1 MRIIGFLLLFI
12 SSPVFAESCP
22 ERFNSLLEHSFSGP
36 QKQDE
41 GQVLVEKIRTQTL
54 KETAEHHLPFKE
66 LIHSVDEIALRD
78 PTFKK
83 INEMFEKK
91 QFTFAVD
98 QNSKNRLDILKNG
111 ILNQHE
117 TATSAGVVSPEK
129 RNFVESLY
137 LRMDEATY
145 EKMPAEI
152 KPKSMYLV
160 PELESNIKL
169 VPTHYSV
176 NPFSHKRV
184 GDTWILDLKQIE
196 KNTVFV
202 VGDSLDRALIEG
214 DLLDDPKWF
223 TLNHSATL
231 SGAQGVDH
239 LLPLEWIKTST
250 PFYYEQ
256 VKSQNKLRFVDP
268 KVFEAHYNKI
278 KEEEGIVPM
287 WQEVMMNTSQPKFEK
302 NFMKKFPELSKYDD
316 KVFMRPYGNYVEGLY
331 FGKLPPKK
339 IKAMIFH
346 ETPPTPEEMKEFERL
361 GIQVIDGRGK
371 Y

>member
-1 MRIIGFLLLFI
+1 MRIIGFLLLFFA
-12 SSPVFAESCP
+12 SPAFAENCS
-22 ERFNSLLEHSFSGP
+22 ERFQSLLEHSFSGP
-36 QKQDE
+36 QAKDE
-41 GQVLVEKIRTQTL
+41 GQVLVAKIRAQTL
-54 KETAEHHLPFKE
+54 KETAEHHLPFLD
-66 LIHSVDEIALRD
+66 LIHSVDQVALRD

-98 QNSKNRLDILKNG
+98 QNSKSRLDILKNG
-111 ILNQHE
+111 ILNQYE
-117 TATSAGVVSPEK
+117 TTTSAGVVSPEK

-137 LRMDEATY
+137 LRMDEASY

-160 PELESNIKL
+160 PDLESNIKL
-169 VPTHYSV
+169 APTHYSV
-176 NPFSHKRV
+176 DPFTHKRV

-231 SGAQGVDH
+231 SGAHGVDH

-268 KVFEAHYNKI
+268 KVFEAYYNKI
-278 KEEEGIVPM
+278 KEEEGVMPQ
-287 WQEVMMNTSQPKFEK
+287 WQEAFSNTSQPNFDEK
-302 NFMKKFPELSKYDD
+302 FMKKFPEFKNYDD
-316 KVFMRPYGNYVEGLY
+316 KVLMRPYGNYVEGLY
-331 FGKLPPKK
+331 FGKLPSKK

-346 ETPPTPEEMKEFERL
+346 ETPPTPEEMKEFQRL
-361 GIQVIDGRGK
+361 GIQVIDGRAK
-371 Y
+371 